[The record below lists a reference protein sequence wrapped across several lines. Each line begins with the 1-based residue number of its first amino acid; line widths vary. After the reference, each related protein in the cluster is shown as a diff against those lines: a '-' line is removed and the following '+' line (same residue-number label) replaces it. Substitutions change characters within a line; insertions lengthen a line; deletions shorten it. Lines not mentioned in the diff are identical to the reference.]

1 MQTFEELVDTCTI
14 LIWTASALHAAL
26 NFGQF
31 SYAGYLPNRPTISR
45 KGMPEK
51 GTPEY
56 EELEASPDTVF
67 LKTITAQLQTVLGIA
82 TIEILS
88 RHSTDEVYLGQR
100 DTPDWTSDTAALEAF
115 EKFGKKLA
123 EIEDRIT
130 SMNNDEKLKN
140 RVGSVK
146 IPYTLLFTTS
156 ECEITGKGIPNSV
169 SI

>member
-1 MQTFEELVDTCTI
+1 
-14 LIWTASALHAAL
+14 
-26 NFGQF
+26 
-31 SYAGYLPNRPTISR
+31 
-45 KGMPEK
+45 MPEK

-56 EELEASPDTVF
+56 KELESSPDTVF

-82 TIEILS
+82 LIEILS

-100 DTPDWTSDTAALEAF
+100 DTPEWTVDTEPLKAF
-115 EKFGKKLA
+115 DKFGSKLA

-140 RVGSVK
+140 RVGPVK
-146 IPYTLLFTTS
+146 MPYTLLFPTS
-156 ECEITGKGIPNSV
+156 EGGLTGRGIPNSV